1 MMLGKF
7 HGGLKLPGHKTLSTL
22 TPIADL
28 PPPARVVLP
37 VRQHIGNAAEV
48 LVSVGEQVRKGQK
61 IAAAAGYVSAPV
73 HASISGVVTA
83 IEDRDVPHPS
93 GLQSLCIEI
102 ESDGR
107 DEWTDALPE
116 PWPDYREIPDLEL
129 RNRLRESGI
138 VGLGGAA
145 FPTSVKLNPG
155 EKSPIKTVVINGA
168 ECEPYI
174 TCDDMLMRE
183 HAAEIVSGIGVIQHL
198 LRPER
203 VLVGIEDNKPEAIA
217 AMRRAVQEVGEGGIE
232 VVVVPTR
239 YPTGGE
245 KQLIK
250 VLTNQE
256 VPPHALPADIG
267 VTCHNVG
274 TAYAVHEA
282 IVHGRPLI
290 ERVVT
295 VTGNGIE
302 HPQNLRVRIGAMFS
316 DLTRHAGGY
325 SDAAS
330 YLIMGGPMMG
340 ISLRHDQLPVIKAT
354 NCLLIAAETEI
365 RPVNDASACIRC
377 GDCVSAC
384 PVNLLPQQMYWYARS
399 GDYDKIQEFSLFD
412 CIECGCCSYV
422 CPAHI
427 PLVQYYR
434 HAKNEIWQQEKRA
447 RKTDLARQRHEFR
460 QARLERQQREK
471 AEKLAQKRAAL
482 KAATGNDE
490 ARKKTIEAA
499 MARAE
504 ARKRKLAEEK
514 AASAADRDR
523 LSSSDGD
530 SD

>member
-1 MMLGKF
+1 MLGKF
-7 HGGLKLPGHKTLSTL
+7 HGGLHLPGHKTLSTL
-22 TPIADL
+22 KPIGETPA
-28 PPPARVVLP
+28 PARVVLP

-48 LVSVGEQVRKGQK
+48 LVSVGEQVKKGQK
-61 IAAAAGYVSAPV
+61 IAAAQGYVSAPV
-73 HASISGVVTA
+73 HASISGTVTA
-83 IEDRDVPHPS
+83 IEDRDAPHPS

-107 DEWTDALPE
+107 DEWTEDLPE
-116 PWPDYREIPDLEL
+116 PLPNYREVPDLEL

-155 EKSPIKTVVINGA
+155 EKNPIRTVVINGA

-183 HAAEIVSGIGVIQHL
+183 HAAEIVSGIGIVRHL
-198 LRPER
+198 LKPEQ
-203 VLVGIEDNKPEAIA
+203 VLIGIEDNKKEAIS
-217 AMRRAVQEVGEGGIE
+217 AMRQAVRESGEEDIE

-256 VPPHALPADIG
+256 VPPHGLPADIG

-274 TAYAVHEA
+274 TVYAVHEA
-282 IVHGRPLI
+282 IIHGRPLI

-316 DLTRHAGGY
+316 DLTRQAGGY

-354 NCLLIAAETEI
+354 NCLLVAAESEV

-377 GDCVSAC
+377 GDCVAAC

-434 HAKNEIWQQEKRA
+434 HAKNEIWQQEKRD
-447 RKTDLARQRHEFR
+447 RKTDIARQRHEFR

-471 AEKLAQKRAAL
+471 AEKLAKKRAAM
-482 KAATGNDE
+482 KANTQSDE
-490 ARKKTIEAA
+490 AKKKTIQAA
-499 MARAE
+499 MERAK
-504 ARKRKLAEEK
+504 ARKQKLAQDKAES
-514 AASAADRDR
+514 AASPGKDA
-523 LSSSDGD
+523 STPGGGSD
-530 SD
+530 